1 MSDCVLSL
9 CIYQHAAVLD
19 ALMHVAVDDARAVPA
34 VVEPGRRHH
43 LAVGVRRQVGVAPRQ
58 ARIVLAVTTHTN
70 TDSTRHHVQHLRIS
84 TGHE

>member
-1 MSDCVLSL
+1 MSDCVLSP

-19 ALMHVAVDDARAVPA
+19 ALMHVAIDDARAVPA

-58 ARIVLAVTTHTN
+58 ARVVLTATTQTQ
-70 TDSTRHHVQHLRIS
+70 TQTARVIAYSTYVYRH
-84 TGHE
+84 G